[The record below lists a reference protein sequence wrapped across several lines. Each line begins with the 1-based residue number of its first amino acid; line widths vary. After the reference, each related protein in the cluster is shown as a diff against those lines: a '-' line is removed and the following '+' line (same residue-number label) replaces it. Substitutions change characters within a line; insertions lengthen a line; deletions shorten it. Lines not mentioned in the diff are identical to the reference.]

1 MLKRR
6 ETLRTSF
13 LASCSGIGACLGLAA
28 LQISAAANVSTG
40 AKPDFSGW
48 WKVDMQ
54 MKAPAP
60 PAPPDLPEGW
70 RTMGGLHGQEAPDLT
85 PWAFGETRKQRLIE
99 ESARRSTDG
108 ADPQTAACKPAGFP
122 DFMFFF
128 DPVDIF
134 QRKDELLMVTE
145 RERTMPRHIYILP
158 FHETSETY
166 TNGDIV
172 MPNGRSTAHWDGKV
186 LVVDTNNIDPV
197 PWLLTF
203 DRTPHSELI
212 AVHER
217 ISIDQ
222 SGAHLMDVLTITDPK
237 TLVHP
242 WTLKFTFNRAPP
254 DTEALQTACEPV
266 DQH

>member
-1 MLKRR
+1 MLKPRGR
-6 ETLRTSF
+6 ARNPSLLSLSAIAVTLVLIAPQFT
-13 LASCSGIGACLGLAA
+13 
-28 LQISAAANVSTG
+28 AAANASPG
-40 AKPDFSGW
+40 AKPEFSGW

-54 MKAPAP
+54 MKAPGP

-70 RTMGGLHGQEAPDLT
+70 RTMGGLHGQEAPELT
-85 PWAFGETRKQRLIE
+85 AWALEETKKQRLIE
-99 ESARRSTDG
+99 ESARRPEDG

-134 QRKDELLMVTE
+134 QRNDELLMATE

-158 FHETSETY
+158 FHKTSDTY
-166 TNGDIV
+166 TNGDIL
-172 MPNGRSTAHWDGKV
+172 MPNGRSTAHWEGRV
-186 LVVDTNNIDPV
+186 LVVDTNNIDPE

-212 AVHER
+212 TVNER
-217 ISIDQ
+217 ISLDQ
-222 SGAHLMDVLTITDPK
+222 SGEHLVDVLTITDPK

-242 WTLKFTFNRAPP
+242 WKLRFRFNKAPP
-254 DTEALQTACEPV
+254 DTEALQTACEPSE
-266 DQH
+266 H